1 MEKKAIHQPIDEHAL
16 PAETTQRPQK
26 PKLEKFLRAMV
37 KLGASDLHLRPGSAP
52 HVRINTAIRPT
63 KAAALTPAELEYMA
77 RELMSRK
84 QEAFFDEHGSID
96 VAHELPGSDRFRIN
110 IYRQRGQVAL
120 SVRRVTRDVPDFEAL
135 HLPDVLGPISG
146 ATQGLILVSGA
157 TGSGKST
164 TIASMLEH
172 INKHRPCHIVTLEDP
187 IEFLYIDKKALVS
200 QREIGIDVESFDF
213 ALKYLMREDPDV
225 VLIGEM
231 RDHDTFQAALQASE
245 TGHLVFG
252 TVHASGAAQTMGR
265 VLDLFVPESRDLIRQ
280 SLAFNL
286 RAVICQ
292 KLLPSVVEGIDRI
305 PAVEILMTNPSMRQC
320 IAEGRDGE
328 LGEIIRSN
336 RQMGMQT
343 FTDSLL
349 ELIEKDM
356 IDPKVA
362 YDAAPNVDELKMRM
376 KGISASPGGVLK
388 R

>member
-1 MEKKAIHQPIDEHAL
+1 MEKKPIHQPIETPTR
-16 PAETTQRPQK
+16 PAEAAQQPQK
-26 PKLEKFLRAMV
+26 PRLERFLRAMV
-37 KLGASDLHLRPGSAP
+37 KLGASDLHLRPGAVP

-63 KAAALTPAELEYMA
+63 KTAALSPVELEAMA
-77 RELMSRK
+77 RELMSPK
-84 QEAFFDEHGSID
+84 QEAFFEEHGSID
-96 VAHELPGSDRFRIN
+96 VAHELAGSDRFRIN
-110 IYRQRGQVAL
+110 VYRQRGQVAL
-120 SVRRVTRDVPDFEAL
+120 SVRRVTRDIPDFEAL
-135 HLPDVLGPISG
+135 HLPKVLGKIAD
-146 ATQGLILVSGA
+146 ATQGLVLISGA

-164 TIASMLEH
+164 TIASMLEY

-187 IEFLYIDKKALVS
+187 IEFLYVDKKALVS
-200 QREIGIDVESFDF
+200 QREIGIDVESFEF

-252 TVHASGAAQTMGR
+252 TVHASGAAQTIGR
-265 VLDLFVPESRDLIRQ
+265 VLDLFAAESRDLIRQ

-292 KLLPSVVEGIDRI
+292 KLLPSVVEGVDRI
-305 PAVEILMTNPSMRQC
+305 PAVEVLMTNPSVRQC
-320 IAEGRDGE
+320 LAEGRDGE

-356 IDPKVA
+356 VDPKVA
-362 YDAAPNVDELKMRM
+362 YEVAPNVDELKMRM
-376 KGISASPGGVLK
+376 KGISTSPGGLLK